1 MRPNIELNH
10 LMAKRKQPEP
20 IVGELPP
27 VAVVDI
33 QVPHSEVAATIA
45 QEASLVS
52 SNAIGEATSEVEFV
66 FGEPAD
72 SEVEEGEEDKFW
84 SLLARAGY
92 LVW

>member
-33 QVPHSEVAATIA
+33 QVPQSKVAATIA
-45 QEASLVS
+45 QEARGAHSMS
-52 SNAIGEATSEVEFV
+52 I
-66 FGEPAD
+66 
-72 SEVEEGEEDKFW
+72 
-84 SLLARAGY
+84 
-92 LVW
+92 